1 MIFKRL
7 LSKLNNNNSDERPQT
22 DYIQLQLEG
31 LNIQMSRITDP
42 AIPHEVSVI
51 VPRAEIRE
59 KYDENNRL
67 VEREVILNSI
77 TVVHAPRHPLAGP
90 PSPPPEIPEE
100 YALFIPKE
108 D

>member
-1 MIFKRL
+1 MIWKHIM
-7 LSKLNNNNSDERPQT
+7 SKLSNGSSPPQN

-59 KYDENNRL
+59 RYDENNRL

-77 TVVHAPRHPLAGP
+77 TLVHAPRHPLAGP
-90 PSPPPEIPEE
+90 PSPPPEIPEQL
-100 YALFIPKE
+100 AQFILKE
-108 D
+108 T

>member
-1 MIFKRL
+1 MNLKQIF
-7 LSKLNNNNSDERPQT
+7 SKLTNNTNIKPQT
-22 DYIQLQLEG
+22 DYIHLQLED
-31 LNIQMSRITDP
+31 LNIQLARITDP
-42 AIPHEVSVI
+42 AIPHEVTIV

-90 PSPPPEIPEE
+90 PSPPPEIP
-100 YALFIPKE
+100 AQFIPKE
-108 D
+108 S

>member
-1 MIFKRL
+1 MIWKRIMA
-7 LSKLNNNNSDERPQT
+7 KLNNENNRPQN

-31 LNIQMSRITDP
+31 LNIQMSRVTDP

-59 KYDENNRL
+59 RYDENNRL

-90 PSPPPEIPEE
+90 PSPPPEIPEQL
-100 YALFIPKE
+100 AQFILKNS
-108 D
+108 

>member
-1 MIFKRL
+1 MKLKQI
-7 LSKLNNNNSDERPQT
+7 LSSITGSAASKAQA

-31 LNIQMSRITDP
+31 LTIQLSRITDP
-42 AIPHEVSVI
+42 AIPHEVTIV

-77 TVVHAPRHPLAGP
+77 TVVHSPRHPLAG
-90 PSPPPEIPEE
+90 STEHSHEI
-100 YALFIPKE
+100 AARFIPKE
-108 D
+108 T